1 MDPRFAEAEA
11 ALQAGRYEEA
21 VRLTEAALEA
31 DPKAPASL
39 YRNFATLL
47 VRRQD
52 YARAAHWAKAGAEQH
67 PKDADLLNLLGV
79 ALRRTGRPKE
89 ALEVLETAARLS
101 PKNTAILHNKGNVHN
116 DLKDGPGAVE
126 VFTRLVR
133 AQPANAELQRA
144 LGRGYLHGGDTAK
157 AEMRFRLAVKLKP
170 DNIDGW
176 MDLLSLLTDAYR
188 MDEAAEALNK
198 AIAANPASTQLLEA
212 KAVLLRRAGRR
223 RDADAYLTA
232 LAETQP
238 DQAWIHYQIGLTVAD
253 YDRERANRHL
263 RRAFELAP
271 GNLDCR
277 LSLAESLNRSRYG
290 DESAH
295 IEEAYQVVKGG
306 LDRPITNPTHLK
318 IASEVLM
325 RVGAHA
331 ERDRLAG
338 FAEAGRR
345 WAEAGMH
352 APLLAQMARVETP
365 EDRRELIAQH
375 RIWGDLAQAQAARKP
390 ISRPGPRAP
399 DGKIRIGFM
408 SSDLRNH
415 PVAYFALPLFEHYD
429 RNRFEL
435 YCYSYNQGEED
446 QIQRL
451 ITRSV
456 HAFRWWKDVS
466 DREAA
471 QRIAQDQ
478 LDILIELGGS
488 THMNK
493 LAVMAFKP
501 AQRQASW
508 LGYPHSAGP
517 SAIDH
522 IILDPHLAP
531 KDPALLIETPLIMP
545 KTWLA
550 LGRTFRDAHDIAPD
564 LAEERN
570 GFITFGTA
578 NNPHKY
584 NERLIR
590 TWARVVREVPGSKF
604 AFIRPEGNAPSFRQH
619 MADYFAAEGVSA
631 DRLVFHTVRG
641 AHMPFYNEVDIT
653 LDPFPLTGGTS
664 TCEALWMGA
673 PVVNL
678 RGEALFERLS
688 YSILSNVG
696 LAHHSAD
703 TLDGYIDIAVK
714 LAADREQRRELRR
727 NLRDRIKRSPLGQPE
742 AFARDF
748 YEMIARAVAGQTAS
762 AVA

>member
-11 ALQAGRYEEA
+11 ALQAGRYEEG

-31 DPKAPASL
+31 DPGAPAGL
-39 YRNFATLL
+39 YRSFTALL
-47 VRRQD
+47 IRRRD
-52 YARAAHWAKAGAEQH
+52 YARTARWAKAGAAQH
-67 PKDADLLNLLGV
+67 PKDAELLNILGV
-79 ALRRTGRPKE
+79 ALRRLGRARE
-89 ALEVLETAARLS
+89 ALETFETAMRLA
-101 PKNTAILHNKGNVHN
+101 PKNTAILQNKGNVHN

-133 AQPANAELQRA
+133 LQPGNAELQRG
-144 LGRGYLHGGDTAK
+144 LGRGFLNSGDVAK
-157 AEMRFRLAVKLKP
+157 AEMRYRLAVKLKP
-170 DNIDGW
+170 DNVDAW
-176 MDLLSLLTDAYR
+176 MDLLALLSDAHR
-188 MDEAAEALNK
+188 VAEAEEALNR
-198 AIAANPASTQLLEA
+198 AIAANPGSARLLEA
-212 KAVLLRRAGRR
+212 KAVMLRRVGRR
-223 RDADAYLTA
+223 RDADSYLSQLTEA
-232 LAETQP
+232 HP
-238 DQAWIHYQIGLTVAD
+238 DQPWAHHQIGLTVAD

-271 GNLDCR
+271 GDLDIR
-277 LSLAESLNRSRYG
+277 FSLAESLNRSRYG

-306 LDRPITNPTHLK
+306 LGGPITNPVHLK
-318 IASEVLM
+318 IASEILM

-331 ERDRLAG
+331 ERDALG
-338 FAEAGRR
+338 SFAEAGRL
-345 WAEAGMH
+345 WAQAGMH
-352 APLLAQMARVETP
+352 APLLAQMARVESDA
-365 EDRRELIAQH
+365 DRHELIAQH
-375 RIWGDLAQAQAARKP
+375 RIWGDLAQSQAARTP
-390 ISRPGPRAP
+390 IARPAPRAP
-399 DGKIRIGFM
+399 GGKIRIGFM

-429 RNRFEL
+429 RSRFEL

-446 QIQRL
+446 QIQKFVAGA
-451 ITRSV
+451 V
-456 HAFRWWKDVS
+456 HAFRWWKDIS
-466 DREAA
+466 DRDAA
-471 QRIAQDQ
+471 ERIAQDQ

-488 THMNK
+488 THMNR
-493 LAVMAFKP
+493 LPVMAYKP
-501 AQRQASW
+501 ARRQASW

-517 SAIDH
+517 TAIDH
-522 IILDPHLAP
+522 IVLDPHLVP
-531 KDPALLIETPLIMP
+531 KDPTLLIETPLTMP
-545 KTWLA
+545 HSWLA
-550 LGRTFRDAHDIAPD
+550 LGRTFRDTHVIADD

-590 TWARVVREVPGSKF
+590 TWARVVRAVPGSKF
-604 AFIRPEGNAPSFRQH
+604 AFIRPEGNAPSFRRN
-619 MADYFAAEGVSA
+619 MEAYFAAEGVSA

-703 TLDGYIDIAVK
+703 TLDGYIDIAVR
-714 LAADREQRRELRR
+714 LAADADQRRDLRR
-727 NLRDRIKRSPLGQPE
+727 TLRDRIKASPLGQPE

-748 YEMIARAVAGQTAS
+748 YEMIAAAVAREPAP
-762 AVA
+762 AA